1 MRSLT
6 KKRGS
11 CAPLRWRIDSPADD
25 PVCSEDVGAKH
36 ILNRPGLTIPTRVI
50 ILTAFYF
57 IGGLIGKAGA
67 FMGGDLALVWPPS
80 GIALAA
86 ILLFG
91 YRFLPGVALGAILFA
106 FMNGKPL
113 GFFTMGTAIGNSVGA
128 MVCAYLLDRFV
139 QFQNRLDRVR

>member
-1 MRSLT
+1 MQKRLSSLT
-6 KKRGS
+6 
-11 CAPLRWRIDSPADD
+11 I
-25 PVCSEDVGAKH
+25 
-36 ILNRPGLTIPTRVI
+36 TTRVV
-50 ILTAFYF
+50 ILTACYF
-57 IGGLIGKAGA
+57 VGGLLGKEGSFMAGSVT
-67 FMGGDLALVWPPS
+67 LVWPPS

-91 YRFLPGVALGAILFA
+91 YRFLPGVALGAILFS

-139 QFQNRLDRVR
+139 KFRNPLDRIHDVAG